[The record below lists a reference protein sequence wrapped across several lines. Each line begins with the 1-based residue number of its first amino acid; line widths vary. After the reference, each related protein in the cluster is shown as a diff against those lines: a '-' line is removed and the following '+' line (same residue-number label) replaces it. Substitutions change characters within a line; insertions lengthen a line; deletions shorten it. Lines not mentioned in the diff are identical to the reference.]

1 MQGEIWKLVS
11 PQMNHFTTEINYQCY
26 FWRSSVAMSDFTETR
41 QSSREDSEWECVAV
55 CLRRNKCGFENEGC
69 HINGE
74 VQVQSYH

>member
-1 MQGEIWKLVS
+1 
-11 PQMNHFTTEINYQCY
+11 
-26 FWRSSVAMSDFTETR
+26 MSDFTETR

-74 VQVQSYH
+74 VKVQSYH